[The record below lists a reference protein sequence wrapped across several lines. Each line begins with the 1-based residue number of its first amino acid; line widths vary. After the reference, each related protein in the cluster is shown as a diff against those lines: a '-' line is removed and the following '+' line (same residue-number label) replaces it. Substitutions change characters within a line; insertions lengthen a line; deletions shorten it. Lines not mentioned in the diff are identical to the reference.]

1 MPRTKDEIWKQFSEV
16 TLANGTIRAECKGCK
31 ASIVGLVSRMK
42 THFEACSKKRAAPQ
56 NTTDD
61 EPTPKQTKQS
71 TLPIL
76 TSGTKQHEIHL
87 QIARCII
94 ATGSAFRSVENK
106 QFKNMV
112 QLLRTGTVLPTR
124 QLVSG
129 TLLDEI
135 YDIEKAKVSA
145 LVTGLEGTLLVDG
158 WSDLTNHPV
167 IGVAFVTNGQCYLV
181 TSVDTTGTPHTSEN
195 LADIVKEQKLECEA
209 TYNVKIGSLVCD
221 NAANMVRMREILTND
236 IGIHVFGCGAH
247 FLNLLAKDNA
257 NP

>member
-1 MPRTKDEIWKQFSEV
+1 MPRTKDEIWKQFNEV

-71 TLPIL
+71 TLPFL
-76 TSGTKQHEIHL
+76 TSGTKQHETHL

-112 QLLRTGTVLPTR
+112 QLLRPGTVLPTR

-129 TLLDEI
+129 TLRVCMDMLEVLDPVAPALDSMQKDSTTVSDSVVI
-135 YDIEKAKVSA
+135 WKHRLEKCPGSHK
-145 LVTGLEGTLLVDG
+145 E
-158 WSDLTNHPV
+158 
-167 IGVAFVTNGQCYLV
+167 FVV
-181 TSVDTTGTPHTSEN
+181 RRM
-195 LADIVKEQKLECEA
+195 
-209 TYNVKIGSLVCD
+209 
-221 NAANMVRMREILTND
+221 NMAISPAV
-236 IGIHVFGCGAH
+236 
-247 FLNLLAKDNA
+247 
-257 NP
+257 